1 MNKPGEDRQLIK
13 CQRVYWWNKKKP
25 WLQTGV
31 RASVSGLSVCFS
43 RVNQVDPSHLWS
55 PCSSVSLVSP
65 GALERHLSPSLCLC
79 QGQCCAGCVLC
90 AQVCF
95 LVLPVVVFY
104 ILCSWVSDVEERL
117 SSCWIYWIFGLNW
130 LIRLPVPDLC
140 WPSAAWSWF
149 LLYISMSSYWFP
161 YFLYYLLL
169 FNLIVLST
177 TLHSRFVVLRCCY
190 WFVCFI
196 YLFLPPVL
204 LYPLFLYDLISSIL
218 IP

>member
-1 MNKPGEDRQLIK
+1 M
-13 CQRVYWWNKKKP
+13 
-25 WLQTGV
+25 

-104 ILCSWVSDVEERL
+104 ILCSCVSDVEERL

-169 FNLIVLST
+169 FYPPHFT
-177 TLHSRFVVLRCCY
+177 
-190 WFVCFI
+190 
-196 YLFLPPVL
+196 PVL
-204 LYPLFLYDLISSIL
+204 LFSDAVIGLCFYLYHLFVLFTCFYLLFFYIPYFFMIL
-218 IP
+218 FPFF